1 MGDAVLAQVA
11 PGTYVLHR
19 IVRIKGDA
27 ITLCGDGNLTNEY
40 CRRQDVIGFVVGFYR
55 KGRARLDRTNGFK
68 WGLYSVVWM
77 SLRPVRRYLLAAY
90 RRIWLKLFKPI

>member
-1 MGDAVLAQVA
+1 M
-11 PGTYVLHR
+11 
-19 IVRIKGDA
+19 
-27 ITLCGDGNLTNEY
+27 
-40 CRRQDVIGFVVGFYR
+40 GFYR